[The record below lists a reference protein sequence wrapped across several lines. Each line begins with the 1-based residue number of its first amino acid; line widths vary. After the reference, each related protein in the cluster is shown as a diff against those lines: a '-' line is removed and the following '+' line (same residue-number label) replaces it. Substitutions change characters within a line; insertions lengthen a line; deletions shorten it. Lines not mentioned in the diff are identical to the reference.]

1 MKNLKIFT
9 ASILMTSLVL
19 SGCSGK
25 SDISSSQG
33 GITTIKVFHH
43 MSEQTKRDGLK
54 NLMDEFTKEN
64 PNVKFEEEAISQ
76 DSYKNT
82 LKTKLA
88 AGDAPD
94 IIMGTPYEYTDLVDA
109 GHIMDLTGQSFYN
122 NIQDLAIPSVKIKD
136 KLYGI
141 PLDVQAHGIFYN
153 KDVFKEAGVEVP
165 QTYSDLVKVCE
176 TLKSKN
182 IVPFAQGFKDGWTA
196 QVNFQSDF
204 NATLKKIPDFYT
216 QVSERSKKFAD
227 YPELKGTLER
237 DAKLLTYG
245 EDDPFSVDYA
255 TSLSMVATGKAAMV
269 IQGNWAAGELRKANT
284 NGNLGFF
291 VNPIS
296 DNESENLM
304 SSGVDDAF
312 MISSQTKVKDQAIKF
327 FEFVASKSGADIWTK
342 ASNTVSVVKDASSES
357 LDPMLQD
364 VMKYI
369 NDGKSFNF
377 QSVPGFSGQYDSTF
391 RTAEQ
396 EFAAN
401 QGKDIDGFIK
411 NLDDQFDKIKATSK

>member
-182 IVPFAQGFKDGWTA
+182 IVP
-196 QVNFQSDF
+196 
-204 NATLKKIPDFYT
+204 
-216 QVSERSKKFAD
+216 
-227 YPELKGTLER
+227 
-237 DAKLLTYG
+237 
-245 EDDPFSVDYA
+245 
-255 TSLSMVATGKAAMV
+255 
-269 IQGNWAAGELRKANT
+269 
-284 NGNLGFF
+284 
-291 VNPIS
+291 PI
-296 DNESENLM
+296 
-304 SSGVDDAF
+304 F
-312 MISSQTKVKDQAIKF
+312 
-327 FEFVASKSGADIWTK
+327 
-342 ASNTVSVVKDASSES
+342 
-357 LDPMLQD
+357 
-364 VMKYI
+364 
-369 NDGKSFNF
+369 
-377 QSVPGFSGQYDSTF
+377 
-391 RTAEQ
+391 
-396 EFAAN
+396 
-401 QGKDIDGFIK
+401 
-411 NLDDQFDKIKATSK
+411 